1 MIDTSNFK
9 RDLFSMDRT
18 EKINHFF
25 SILVDRN
32 FKVASV
38 LNTILY

>member
-1 MIDTSNFK
+1 MDTSNFK
-9 RDLFSMDRT
+9 GDVFSMDRR
-18 EKINHFF
+18 ERSNKFF

-38 LNTILY
+38 LNTILN